1 MIFFIGGKEKLLLEN
16 LKYRLI
22 PPTDKSVNLVIKVD
36 PKYLNFV
43 YMVIDGH
50 GRLALPRTRAG
61 KEGLLDLII
70 SPDFVEDVLSILE
83 YIKKNYDPS
92 LEIVEELGD
101 NWMIA
106 VN

>member
-1 MIFFIGGKEKLLLEN
+1 MLSEN
-16 LKYRLI
+16 LKNKLI
-22 PPTDKSVNLVIKVD
+22 SPTTKSRNLVVKVD

-50 GRLALPRTRAG
+50 GRLALPRTRSG

-70 SPDFVEDVLSILE
+70 SPDFIDDVLSILD
-83 YIKKNYDPS
+83 YIKKHYDPS
-92 LEIVEELGD
+92 LEILEELGD